1 MRVRCP
7 EIVPQCLVLAVACLC
22 IRVTAAVPIGSQ
34 AAGWWTG
41 DGPADEGALAGI
53 HADDPYL
60 RALGTFFR
68 RLAASKAFYNE
79 VWEQQPRH
87 WTSAEAA
94 IPRPAFGVS
103 NITSAAASGMLG
115 NSGDT
120 YFTEQQGGKLCAAT
134 RDAAG
139 RLRRAGHF
147 KINTTLAL
155 SGVPM
160 TPDVVQQH
168 FDAGET
174 LSINKAGY
182 VWSWV
187 ADICRTAIGALGL
200 YANVNLYATREGA
213 QVAIPAHNDRQDV
226 FILQLQ
232 GHKRWVLYRPVDPL
246 PTYEQERGKDH
257 NGAMPMEELTD
268 AHKTHDLVLA
278 PGDVL
283 YVPRGYVHE
292 TSTAV
297 GSPPR
302 GRAKA
307 HGDSH
312 SVALTLGLETATLSQ
327 TFENALTCLAAKAQ
341 WAPHVG
347 LSEATAAVSAVR
359 AATAKVVALRRALPF
374 GFLSAYT
381 SRKETTALM
390 RSLVKSAVEEEF
402 PNFEERLRIRKSE
415 YAKVLDYFV
424 SASHKHLGES
434 LSIYAGI
441 ATQDPADATSR
452 QRRADARF
460 VQHSRDLLKPCG
472 ITLDG

>member
-1 MRVRCP
+1 MQRC
-7 EIVPQCLVLAVACLC
+7 LALAVACLC
-22 IRVTAAVPIGSQ
+22 ARVTAVPIGSREREG
-34 AAGWWTG
+34 APAGWWTG
-41 DGPADEGALAGI
+41 RAAADGMHDGI
-53 HADDPYL
+53 NADDPYL

-68 RLAASKAFYNE
+68 RLAASKSFYHDL
-79 VWEQQPRH
+79 WEQQPRH

-94 IPRPAFGVS
+94 VPRPAFGYA

-120 YFTEQQGGKLCAAT
+120 YFTEQQGGELCAAT
-134 RDAAG
+134 RDATG

-160 TPDVVQQH
+160 TRGVVDEH
-168 FDAGET
+168 LDAGET

-182 VWSWV
+182 VWPWV
-187 ADICRTAIGALGL
+187 ADICRIAIGALGL

-213 QVAIPAHNDRQDV
+213 EVAIPAHNDRQDV

-257 NGAMPMEELTD
+257 NGAMLMEELTELY
-268 AHKTHDLVLA
+268 KTHDIVLS

-292 TSTAV
+292 TSTAAASF
-297 GSPPR
+297 GGWQAEASR
-302 GRAKA
+302 RDA
-307 HGDSH
+307 H
-312 SVALTLGLETATLSQ
+312 SVALTLGIETATLSQ

-341 WAPHVG
+341 WAAHVG
-347 LSEATAAVSAVR
+347 LSEATTAVAAVR
-359 AATAKVVALRRALPF
+359 TATAKVLALRRALPF
-374 GFLSAYT
+374 GFLSAHT
-381 SRKETTALM
+381 SRKETTTLM
-390 RSLVKSAVEEEF
+390 RSLVKDAVEVEF
-402 PNFEERLRIRKSE
+402 QNFEERLRIRKSE

-424 SASHKHLGES
+424 NASQTHLSES
-434 LSIYAGI
+434 LCIYKGI
-441 ATQDPADATSR
+441 ATQDPAAATER
-452 QRRADARF
+452 QRQADARF
-460 VQHSRDLLKPCG
+460 VQHSRNLLKPCG
-472 ITLDG
+472 ITLEG